1 MVFSTPANLRTPFC
15 ISSKKHHLKKTALSG
30 QEGPG
35 GRTGI
40 GEEHKG
46 VVSEHWDSSKVILLS
61 KFRWPA
67 IFWPFLVGGWT
78 KPLWKI
84 RERQNGFID
93 LSPIFRCENKK
104 CLSCH
109 HLAIIPKLELF
120 GHFEDIP
127 ILNHHLGWLLGG
139 SDFPGDPSSPPSS
152 AARSRRCSSIKRCA
166 MAVGWPSFPT
176 AETQEHWLLRR
187 GSLLIFF
194 KFGML
199 FFGWFSEMILKYFS
213 TVDIYIQSN
222 VSDWPH
228 LGFAQLHTNRMK
240 PMLTRPYQQR
250 TIILQPCNQKPNSTS
265 WVVEFSRGRKKTVYV
280 VGIWPLQLEKP
291 VNKSCPSS
299 TIQQVSL
306 CFQKTTIGIHV
317 TQILHVAKKVTENNP
332 LLDLHWRG

>member
-139 SDFPGDPSSPPSS
+139 SDFPGDPSSPP
-152 AARSRRCSSIKRCA
+152 
-166 MAVGWPSFPT
+166 
-176 AETQEHWLLRR
+176 LLRR
-187 GSLLIFF
+187 TLQALQQHQALRHGRWVAILSNSGNSGALVAEEGKFADFFQVWHVIFWLVF
-194 KFGML
+194 RND
-199 FFGWFSEMILKYFS
+199 SEIFQHCGYLY
-213 TVDIYIQSN
+213 TV
-222 VSDWPH
+222 
-228 LGFAQLHTNRMK
+228 
-240 PMLTRPYQQR
+240 
-250 TIILQPCNQKPNSTS
+250 
-265 WVVEFSRGRKKTVYV
+265 
-280 VGIWPLQLEKP
+280 
-291 VNKSCPSS
+291 
-299 TIQQVSL
+299 
-306 CFQKTTIGIHV
+306 
-317 TQILHVAKKVTENNP
+317 
-332 LLDLHWRG
+332 